1 MTNPADLVAGVRAG
15 DRTVLGRAITVLE
28 STRPADRVAAGELL
42 AACLPHSGHA
52 HRVGITGP
60 PGVGKSTFIDALGTN
75 LTAAGHRVAVLA
87 VDPSSSVTGGSIL
100 GDKTRMERLSVDP
113 NAFIR
118 PSPSSGN
125 LGGVGRSTRET
136 MIVLEAAGY
145 DVVLVE
151 TVGVGQSETVVA
163 EMVDFFLVLAL
174 PGAGDELQGIKKGI
188 IEIAD
193 LIAIN
198 KADASPDKANHSV
211 RDYTAALR
219 LLSPQS
225 EHWNPPVVACSALT
239 GDGLPELW
247 QQVELHRRKL
257 ADAGALVPKRAD
269 QQVRWMWSMVD
280 ARLRDRLRSTP
291 SVLGLADA
299 AEASVRAGET
309 PATVAADQLLD
320 AFAQSFGADDG
331 A

>member
-1 MTNPADLVAGVRAG
+1 MIELTELVAGVRAG
-15 DRTVLGRAITVLE
+15 DRTMLGRAITLLE
-28 STRPADRVAAGELL
+28 STRPSDRVAAGELL
-42 AACLPHSGHA
+42 AACLPQSGQA

-60 PGVGKSTFIDALGTN
+60 PGVGKSTFIDALGTQ
-75 LTAAGHRVAVLA
+75 LTAAGQRVAVLA

-125 LGGVGRSTRET
+125 LGGVGRATRET

-198 KADASPDKANHSV
+198 KSDASPGKANHSV

-225 EHWNPPVVACSALT
+225 EHWNPPVLSCSALT

-257 ADAGALVPKRAD
+257 QDAGALEPKRAG
-269 QQVRWMWSMVD
+269 QQVRWMWSMID
-280 ARLRDRLRSTP
+280 ARLQDRLRTTP
-291 SVLGLADA
+291 SVMEQVDS
-299 AEASVRAGET
+299 AEAAVRAGT
-309 PATVAADQLLD
+309 VPASVAADQLLD
-320 AFAQSFGADDG
+320 AFAESLRRES
-331 A
+331 

>member
-1 MTNPADLVAGVRAG
+1 VTAPTDLVAGVRAG
-15 DRTVLGRAITVLE
+15 DRTALGRAITVLE
-28 STRPADRVAAGELL
+28 STRSADRAGADELL
-42 AACLPHSGHA
+42 TACLPHSGSA

-60 PGVGKSTFIDALGTN
+60 PGVGKSTFIDALGTQ

-100 GDKTRMERLSVDP
+100 GDKTRMERLAVDR

-118 PSPSSGN
+118 PSPASGN
-125 LGGVGRSTRET
+125 LGGVGRSTREA

-163 EMVDFFLVLAL
+163 DMVDFFLVLAL
-174 PGAGDELQGIKKGI
+174 PGAGDELQGIKKGV

-193 LIAIN
+193 MIAIN

-219 LLSPQS
+219 LLSPQT
-225 EHWNPPVVACSALT
+225 EHWNPPVVSCSALT
-239 GDGLPELW
+239 GAGLPELW
-247 QQVELHRRKL
+247 EQVELHRRKL
-257 ADAGALVPKRAD
+257 DGAGALGPKRAE
-269 QQVRWMWSMVD
+269 QQVRWMWSMID
-280 ARLRDRLRSTP
+280 ARLRDRLRSAPAVVDQVDEIET
-291 SVLGLADA
+291 A
-299 AEASVRAGET
+299 VRAGRT
-309 PATVAADQLLD
+309 PATTAADRLLD
-320 AFAQSFGADDG
+320 AFVNS
-331 A
+331 

>member
-1 MTNPADLVAGVRAG
+1 MTASADLVAGVRAG
-15 DRTVLGRAITVLE
+15 DRTALGRAITLLE
-28 STRPADRVAAGELL
+28 STRPVDRIAAGELL
-42 AACLPHSGHA
+42 AACLPHSGQA

-60 PGVGKSTFIDALGTN
+60 PGVGKSTFIDALGTQ

-136 MIVLEAAGY
+136 MIVLESAGY

-193 LIAIN
+193 MIAIN

-219 LLSPQS
+219 LLAPQNK
-225 EHWNPPVVACSALT
+225 HWNPPVVACSALT

-247 QQVELHRRKL
+247 RQIELHRRKL
-257 ADAGALVPKRAD
+257 TDAGALEPKRAE

-280 ARLRDRLRSTP
+280 ARMQDLLRSND
-291 SVLGLADA
+291 SVMGHVDA
-299 AEASVRAGET
+299 TEASVRAGET
-309 PATVAADQLLD
+309 PATV
-320 AFAQSFGADDG
+320 GADRLLEAFLTTQLG
-331 A
+331 